1 MPAKK
6 SRKPSRSAARSAKP
20 KVPRKKPRKQPES
33 FRVRQITPSITVND
47 LKKSIAFYTDGLGFL
62 IDERWEQGGTLMG
75 VMLKAGRAT
84 FALSQD
90 NFAKGRDR
98 VKGVGYRLWVYTA
111 QDLAKLASRVKAFG
125 VVLDREPSDTWGDL
139 SFDVTDPDGFQLTI
153 VRDKARG

>member
-62 IDERWEQGGTLMG
+62 RSEER
-75 VMLKAGRAT
+75 
-84 FALSQD
+84 
-90 NFAKGRDR
+90 R
-98 VKGVGYRLWVYTA
+98 VGKECRL
-111 QDLAKLASRVKAFG
+111 
-125 VVLDREPSDTWGDL
+125 
-139 SFDVTDPDGFQLTI
+139 
-153 VRDKARG
+153 